1 MAVGPAAT
9 PLEQEGIHLLQ
20 HTVGSFFSEYGWYI
34 LFGLIAIFLLVQRL
48 AKSFRGTSRSHL
60 DTTAVAYADM
70 VTVLI
75 YIMAEAAVT
84 IYLSLFACPE
94 PDAVVRRQEALL
106 AARMRMQEEL
116 NAQAEKF
123 REKQRKLE
131 EEKRKQKI
139 AMWESM
145 QEGKSYKETFQQN
158 QEPEP
163 GASTSAAVPKPKPKR
178 KPLRTSGEFQFQVIT
193 LCLEKAVGL
202 VHGDQDAEA
211 PPPVDEASAAGVFTL
226 TLAGIN

>member
-60 DTTAVAYADM
+60 DTTAV
-70 VTVLI
+70 
-75 YIMAEAAVT
+75 
-84 IYLSLFACPE
+84 E

-178 KPLRTSGEFQFQVIT
+178 KPLRTSGYNPLSGEGGGT
-193 LCLEKAVGL
+193 CSWRPGRR
-202 VHGDQDAEA
+202 G
-211 PPPVDEASAAGVFTL
+211 PSSG
-226 TLAGIN
+226 G